1 MLRQTIVRVY
11 TKYLNSYAVNQ
22 NKLYTLQK
30 YTTKQKQGGGGGGG
44 PWHGRDQKYKILV
57 GKSEEMRPL
66 ETVVD

>member
-30 YTTKQKQGGGGGGG
+30 YTTKQK
-44 PWHGRDQKYKILV
+44 
-57 GKSEEMRPL
+57 
-66 ETVVD
+66 